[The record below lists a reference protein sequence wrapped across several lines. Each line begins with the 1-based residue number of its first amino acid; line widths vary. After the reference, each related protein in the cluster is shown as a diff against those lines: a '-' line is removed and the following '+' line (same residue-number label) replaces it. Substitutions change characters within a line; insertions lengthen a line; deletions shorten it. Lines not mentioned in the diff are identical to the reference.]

1 MKFTFNLTCCILSGI
16 PAQKRLSNLPKVT
29 QSHESNLCMCLSHP
43 QILSFMDYWLPMIL
57 RRDHSD
63 RRKELRLGII
73 LADNWNIFIVWAGCE
88 QGQGKCFRKLWALNW
103 ELKALISWAICFD
116 IKSRTKFKSKI
127 SFCRVV
133 KNIFFFSL
141 ALENISWIGN
151 NATAEIAASKLEN
164 GY

>member
-1 MKFTFNLTCCILSGI
+1 MTEDEMVGWHHCHNGHGFGWTLGVGNGQVGLACC
-16 PAQKRLSNLPKVT
+16 
-29 QSHESNLCMCLSHP
+29 ESWGRKES
-43 QILSFMDYWLPMIL
+43 DTTEWLNWTELMVL
-57 RRDHSD
+57 RRDHLD

-116 IKSRTKFKSKI
+116 IKSRTKFKSKV

-133 KNIFFFSL
+133 KNIFFFL
-141 ALENISWIGN
+141 LHWKTFPELEI
-151 NATAEIAASKLEN
+151 TLQLK
-164 GY
+164 